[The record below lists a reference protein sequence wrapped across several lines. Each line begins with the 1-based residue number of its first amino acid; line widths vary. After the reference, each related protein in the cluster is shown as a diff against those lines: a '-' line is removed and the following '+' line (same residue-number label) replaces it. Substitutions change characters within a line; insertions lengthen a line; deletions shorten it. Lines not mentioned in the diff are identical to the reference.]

1 MAVMYF
7 VFSLRE
13 GDILNLEKATH
24 CWDTASA
31 LVLSRIDNATK
42 WYSVRRFPV
51 AHSYAIG
58 ERVNIVVD
66 VPDRD
71 YANIQILEVAPAS
84 ENIFSRYGEDVW
96 VDTVAVE

>member
-31 LVLSRIDNATK
+31 LVLTRIDNDKK

-51 AHSYAIG
+51 GREYAAG

-71 YANIQILEVAPAS
+71 YANIQILEVASAS
-84 ENIFSRYGEDVW
+84 ENIFNQYDEDAW
-96 VDTVAVE
+96 GDTVAVE